1 MAELAV
7 RGWARVNWRV
17 YVDVYPMEREDA
29 EREAE
34 EIAVL
39 VPEKVREEER
49 IPIEK
54 LFLDVVMA
62 KVEVGN

>member
-1 MAELAV
+1 M
-7 RGWARVNWRV
+7 NWRV
-17 YVDVYPMEREDA
+17 YVDVYPIEREDA

-34 EIAVL
+34 DMAVL
-39 VPEKVREEER
+39 VPENVREEER

-62 KVEVGN
+62 KVEVGD